1 MELSMVDEELL
12 FRILFVTLYLVFA
25 GVRFYYRGKTIGR
38 ESEKDYG
45 SVDSMGKSGLGLSLA
60 ILLYLGGLFV
70 YAIIPDWIFWAHI
83 DLTIVVRF
91 LGAGIAI
98 LSIGLVFWIHRTL
111 GKQYS
116 AKHEIQKDH
125 QLITAGPYSLVRH
138 PMYTTLNLFSISMAL
153 VSSNLLL
160 IIFAVLVALPF
171 PWIAMR
177 EEAMLT
183 DQFGDEYRAYMKRT
197 GRFFPPIRHRKQEN
211 SLV

>member
-1 MELSMVDEELL
+1 MVDEELL

-45 SVDSMGKSGLGLSLA
+45 SVDSMGKSGLGLSLS

-70 YAIIPDWIFWAHI
+70 YTIIPDWIFWAHI
-83 DLTIVVRF
+83 ELTIVVRF